1 MSPAPQAF
9 IYALS
14 VELRHE
20 THASALARV
29 QAIEETVMQILDV
42 TEQTGRTPAYAAL
55 ELVRHR
61 LGTHFRPRRDW
72 LREKTGFEPA
82 YSVGGPGAASCRWAC
97 PLAPPLR
104 RERKSCRRVWRS
116 RRDCF
121 FACASGRVAAR
132 RSRMLAWTASW
143 SSWRGQPWTGE
154 TSGVVMRSG
163 RP

>member
-1 MSPAPQAF
+1 MVPRLESAPLGGPPNIQVAEPRVAEMLHQRGIIWVPDYVASAGGV

-42 TEQTGRTPAYAAL
+42 TEQTGRTPAYAAQ

-72 LREKTGFEPA
+72 LREKTGLEPA
-82 YSVGGPGAASCRWAC
+82 YSVGGPGAASCRWAR
-97 PLAPPLR
+97 PFAP
-104 RERKSCRRVWRS
+104 
-116 RRDCF
+116 
-121 FACASGRVAAR
+121 
-132 RSRMLAWTASW
+132 
-143 SSWRGQPWTGE
+143 
-154 TSGVVMRSG
+154 
-163 RP
+163 